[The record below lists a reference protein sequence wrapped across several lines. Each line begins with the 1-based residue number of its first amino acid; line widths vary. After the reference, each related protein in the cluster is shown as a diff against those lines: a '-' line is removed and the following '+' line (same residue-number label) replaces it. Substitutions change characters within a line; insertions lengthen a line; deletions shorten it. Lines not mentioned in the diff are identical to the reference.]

1 MSIFIV
7 GHFGHAASLFVNTA
21 IYTAPFSQPSSIF
34 FRTPISVPFSNA
46 AATLSLSPSCRLT
59 CSAVLCVPSLIL
71 TSTRNLGGR
80 ACSSLT
86 RTPRPITVARE
97 QCVIVGVMRTVSVV
111 SGDVVPLSGNVGA
124 RKISGRLTTES
135 EPRVRGCSGSEM
147 GEMTSMQTRSA
158 SLAWNEGSSY
168 GNYDNQSRTGR
179 YKLIRIGRG
188 EIGEYHKFLAR
199 RLARLQPH
207 HHRIAL
213 NLKKRKARTGL
224 EDMPMGGLCWKIN
237 LWGSSMMVERGPAF
251 YGLVGRR
258 RF

>member
-1 MSIFIV
+1 MYPSSEPGAS
-7 GHFGHAASLFVNTA
+7 GHIPSLCANPA
-21 IYTAPFSQPSSIF
+21 IHTVPFSQPSNIF
-34 FRTPISVPFSNA
+34 LKTPINVPFSNA

-111 SGDVVPLSGNVGA
+111 SGDDEPFSGKVGV

-147 GEMTSMQTRSA
+147 LEMRSVQA
-158 SLAWNEGSSY
+158 
-168 GNYDNQSRTGR
+168 
-179 YKLIRIGRG
+179 
-188 EIGEYHKFLAR
+188 
-199 RLARLQPH
+199 
-207 HHRIAL
+207 
-213 NLKKRKARTGL
+213 
-224 EDMPMGGLCWKIN
+224 
-237 LWGSSMMVERGPAF
+237 
-251 YGLVGRR
+251 
-258 RF
+258 